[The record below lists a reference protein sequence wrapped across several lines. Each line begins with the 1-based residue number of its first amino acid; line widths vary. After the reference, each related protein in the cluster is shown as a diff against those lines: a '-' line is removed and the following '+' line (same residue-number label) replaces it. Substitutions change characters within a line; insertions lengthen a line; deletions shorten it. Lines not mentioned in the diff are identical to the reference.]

1 MKYTFTDQNGKS
13 QVLTIPDDFISINCR
28 NLGISQDEAIDMWL
42 CDEGYITN
50 PVVEML
56 TEKAKGVKVDHGVQA
71 KSRKTPQRKP
81 NAVKRALIQAF
92 YTFLA
97 DNNNNPYGLSD
108 SVESFITDIEI
119 QNIERTITFNV
130 GKDGY
135 ELTLAKKRAPKS

>member
-56 TEKAKGVKVDHGVQA
+56 TQKAKGVKVDHGVQA

-92 YTFLA
+92 YTFLI
-97 DNNNNPYGLSD
+97 DQKTYELQDLVEDTISD
-108 SVESFITDIEI
+108 VEI
-119 QNIERTITFNV
+119 QNIERTITFTV
-130 GKDGY
+130 GKDDY